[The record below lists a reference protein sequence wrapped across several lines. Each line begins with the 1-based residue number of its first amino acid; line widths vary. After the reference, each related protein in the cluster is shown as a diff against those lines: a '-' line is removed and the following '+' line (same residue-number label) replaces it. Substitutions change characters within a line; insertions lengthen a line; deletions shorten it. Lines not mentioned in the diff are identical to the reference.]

1 MSKSLIQGQALVLGD
16 AVNTDIHCSSKYL
29 PGKDN
34 VFVAAHAFEKLSAGF
49 PDRVKAC
56 ASPILV
62 AGEHFGIN
70 SSREQAAHVMREMGV
85 RAVLAKSFARAFYRN
100 GINNGLAL
108 LACPTGDIQEGDVL
122 SIDLASGL
130 VQVEGRPDRSGDGL
144 PPVLLD
150 LISEGGLLSYL
161 ARHGGWPEPIR
172 AAR

>member
-1 MSKSLIQGQALVLGD
+1 MIQALIHGQALVLGD

-49 PDRVKAC
+49 PDRVKAA

-62 AGEHFGIN
+62 AGAHFGIN
-70 SSREQAAHVMREMGV
+70 SSREQAAHVLREMGV

-108 LACPTGDIQEGDVL
+108 LACSTEDIREGDAV
-122 SIDLASGL
+122 SVDLASGR
-130 VQVEGRPDRSGDGL
+130 VQIAGRPDRSGDGL

-150 LISEGGLLSYL
+150 LIAEGGLLNYL
-161 ARHGGWPEPIR
+161 ARHGGWPEHLR
-172 AAR
+172 SA